1 MYYSH
6 FKYRVCENLNVKFR
20 RQRVIKHTDCMTF
33 EKRFRVMTIAMNYAE
48 MVVNWAGR
56 LPLNFESEIQ
66 VSKVGNRKQ
75 SD

>member
-1 MYYSH
+1 
-6 FKYRVCENLNVKFR
+6 
-20 RQRVIKHTDCMTF
+20 MTF